1 MAEHTRLQEDLKK
14 VRRAKISSWIFVIVG
29 VILVGFGYTLYDSG
43 IRYSGIFLIIMGIVS
58 IAFGSI
64 LVRYSRKIV

>member
-1 MAEHTRLQEDLKK
+1 MARQARLQEDLKK
-14 VRRAKISSWIFVIVG
+14 VRRGKISGWIFVTIG
-29 VILVGFGYTLYDSG
+29 VVLIGFGYTFYESG
-43 IRYSGIFLIIMGIVS
+43 LSYSGIFLMIMGIVS